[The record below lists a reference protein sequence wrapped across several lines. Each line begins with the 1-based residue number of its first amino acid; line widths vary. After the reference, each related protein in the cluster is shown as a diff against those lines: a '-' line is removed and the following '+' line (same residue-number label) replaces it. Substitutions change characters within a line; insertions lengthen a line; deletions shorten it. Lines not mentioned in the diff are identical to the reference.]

1 MHETFCSKI
10 GAKSNLLSSVK
21 TTVSF
26 RSPTSVL
33 SGFFFFF
40 FFFMIHVGEQHGAA
54 FFCHGSFYRYSCVC
68 FFSIGCNRFE
78 VTLEKSNKNFSK
90 KIQQVSHDIDV

>member
-1 MHETFCSKI
+1 M
-10 GAKSNLLSSVK
+10 
-21 TTVSF
+21 
-26 RSPTSVL
+26 
-33 SGFFFFF
+33 
-40 FFFMIHVGEQHGAA
+40 EQH
-54 FFCHGSFYRYSCVC
+54 FFVMVFYRYSCVWKYVC